1 MRPGGTLG
9 QLHTGHRVFYSRA
22 MAGGVARGRLAVAIA
37 AALAWALPGLRAAE
51 AQVPSV
57 GPGPGG
63 AIDGSEGSTMGLPP
77 ERVVRVQIPPPAPA
91 LPPSRFQMGFEY
103 SQTLDEDGDLA
114 YAGQSARSVGLHF
127 VFPEGRVVRPHF
139 ALAHQWERSG
149 TTVRQGFRF
158 DLFALGFPI
167 PVFDGAVRVEIEP
180 ILRPLRG
187 LILFEDDGAGTDS
200 HSLLRL
206 ESGFALG
213 LRLGRGLWFV
223 TFEPLSID
231 FRTVVATQKETRTGF
246 ARVWSLAT
254 VIGRDF

>member
-22 MAGGVARGRLAVAIA
+22 MAGGVARGQSAVVIA
-37 AALAWALPGLRAAE
+37 AALAWALTGPGAAE

-57 GPGPGG
+57 GPGVGG
-63 AIDGSEGSTMGLPP
+63 PEGSGGSMMGLPP
-77 ERVVRVQIPPPAPA
+77 ERVVRVQLPPQAPA
-91 LPPSRFQMGFEY
+91 LPPSRFQMGLEY
-103 SQTLDEDGDLA
+103 SQTLGEDGDLA

-127 VFPEGRVVRPHF
+127 VFPEGRVRPHF

-180 ILRPLRG
+180 VLRPLRG